1 MKKKKKVGHAWAFI
15 VSLSIVA
22 ATTVMAQQP
31 AQLPEQTAVDA
42 VSLLPMSLP
51 R

>member
-1 MKKKKKVGHAWAFI
+1 MKNKKAIHAWAFI

-31 AQLPEQTAVDA
+31 AELPEQAA
-42 VSLLPMSLP
+42 VSAAALLPVTLP